1 MSYFSCITFLFFSS
15 FLLPANN
22 GETSPS
28 ELMVKDGINAMYNY
42 EFEDAITILDSA
54 WGIDKQ
60 IQLGVFGKT
69 VATKLL
75 PTKYH
80 DVVKGLGGYGEL
92 VENISEFPEA
102 IERALSSGLPSL
114 INVKIKGVVSPR
126 GQSAI
131 NRWKS
136 NEISPI

>member
-1 MSYFSCITFLFFSS
+1 M
-15 FLLPANN
+15 
-22 GETSPS
+22 
-28 ELMVKDGINAMYNY
+28 
-42 EFEDAITILDSA
+42 ILGNDSA

-80 DVVKGLGGYGEL
+80 EVVKGLGGYGEL
-92 VENISEFPEA
+92 VENINEFPGA